1 MPRFSANVLLEPA
14 RSEEHPSAFG
24 DCETV
29 FFTPHD
35 DQIDTIL
42 SRLCFSVIREPQNL
56 LAHWQRIFFCYQ
68 HVGPEPLYA
77 ALLDLLIVLNHKG
90 QAFSQR
96 LIQGSRSKLDSS
108 QLLFLKQAGV
118 EPLSVPGNRYSLFSQ
133 DIIGKRELVVMN
145 QLMQAEHDYLALAED
160 FIEYSQIEEA
170 MSVLESGLS
179 LHPERQDLQAALLEI
194 YRSAQHRQRF
204 TMQYDMIKS
213 TGAPLIDTWQ
223 VLADSFSGKAS

>member
-14 RSEEHPSAFG
+14 VREEYPSAFG

-35 DQIDTIL
+35 DQVDTVL
-42 SRLCFSVIREPQNL
+42 SRLCFSVIRKPKNL
-56 LAHWQRIFFCYQ
+56 LAHWQRILFCYQ
-68 HVGPEPLYA
+68 HVDSEPLYA
-77 ALLDLLIVLNHKG
+77 ALLDLLIVLNNKG
-90 QAFSQR
+90 KAFSQR

-108 QLLFLKQAGV
+108 QFLLLKQAAV
-118 EPLSVPGNRYSLFSQ
+118 DLLSAPGNRYSLFTTG
-133 DIIGKRELVVMN
+133 IIGSCELVVVN
-145 QLMQAEHDYLALAED
+145 QFEQAEHDYLALAED

-194 YRSAQHRQRF
+194 YQSTQHRQRF
-204 TMQYDMIKS
+204 AMQYGMIKA
-213 TGAPLIDTWQ
+213 TGVPLIDTWQ
-223 VLADSFSGKAS
+223 ILANSFAGKAS